1 METVDTQIITSY
13 WRRLKAVVRHKD
25 LLLKLFSLCLG
36 TVLWFF
42 VVAANQVEMN
52 IKFPIELVNLPE
64 NLVIYN
70 QYQKELDV
78 TVRGS
83 RRILQEL
90 RTRNIVRSIDLTGA
104 VPDTIVIANTL
115 DSIPLP
121 SSVSVLRL
129 QPANITLS
137 IDQLVQKHI
146 PIHAVTEG
154 EVSAGYKLQQIVLN
168 PTNIEVS
175 GPKTVIDPQ
184 LALKT
189 YVINLDGLNHS
200 TTLPV
205 HLNLSPELVNLI
217 GETTVV
223 AKILVKENF
232 VEKTIKKIPIN
243 VKDAGAPVTVKPNS
257 ITVKASIPES
267 LISETPVLS
276 MLFRAYIN
284 AADIRLPRK
293 VPVVVNGVTVPGH
306 EPITI
311 LSHAPLEVQVFPV
324 KSAGVKKD
332 AGKKIKEKKVKEKDK
347 AKKGTAVEGGEQ
359 GKKDVKKADKG

>member
-1 METVDTQIITSY
+1 MDTQKITKF
-13 WRRLKAVVRHKD
+13 WRQFKALVRHKD
-25 LLLKLFSLCLG
+25 LVLKLFSLCLG

-64 NLVIYN
+64 NLVIYD

-90 RTRNIVRSIDLTGA
+90 RTRNITRSIDLSDA
-104 VPDTIVIANTL
+104 VPDTIVIANNL

-154 EVSAGYKLQQIVLN
+154 EVSLGYRLEQIVLN
-168 PTNIEVS
+168 PSKIVVS
-175 GPKTVIDPQ
+175 GPKTVVDPQ

-243 VKDAGAPVTVKPNS
+243 VKDAGVPVTVKPNS
-257 ITVKASIPES
+257 LTVKASIPES
-267 LISETPVLS
+267 LIQETPVLS

-284 AADIRLPRK
+284 AADVRLPRK
-293 VPVVVNGVTVPGH
+293 LPVVVNGVTVPGH

-311 LSHAPLEVQVFPV
+311 LSHTPQEVQVLPV
-324 KSAGVKKD
+324 KATV
-332 AGKKIKEKKVKEKDK
+332 
-347 AKKGTAVEGGEQ
+347 T
-359 GKKDVKKADKG
+359 KKDVKKEVKRKPAKDAAGEDKKGVKKEGQG